1 MSRKLTVFRFV
12 WAFVLA
18 AVAPAWAQAPQ
29 DASTAAKAMPR
40 ATDESTWVAGP
51 WQPPEGLKQIP
62 IWPGAAPDL
71 KPGVPAPE
79 RVEIARTPDALHG
92 TTSEAA
98 WDVSRPTLTVF
109 PPKGK
114 NAGVGVIVFPG
125 GGFRAVVVTKQGTE
139 ICDWLTSQGITCF
152 LLKYRV
158 PARDNHHW
166 PAECPCFPLQDAQ
179 RAIRL
184 VRAQA
189 EDLHLDPAKIG
200 VMGFSAG
207 GFLVAQ
213 TSNIVAPA
221 YKPIDATDTL
231 SSRPDFA
238 IAFYPGH
245 LCRQGDTL
253 EASIKV
259 TKDTPPTFLLQAWDD
274 DVDPV
279 CNSTLYARALNAA
292 GVPAEV
298 HLFARGGHA
307 FGLRRMDHPVVGMWP
322 GLLKAWLVEMGV
334 LAPVVAGAA
343 TGSGS

>member
-1 MSRKLTVFRFV
+1 MLFCCTLT
-12 WAFVLA
+12 LA
-18 AVAPAWAQAPQ
+18 TAMASSALAQ
-29 DASTAAKAMPR
+29 STRDAAKATKASPD
-40 ATDESTWVAGP
+40 ANDESTWASGP

-62 IWPGAAPDL
+62 IWPGAAPDM
-71 KPGVPAPE
+71 KPGAPAPE
-79 RVEIARTPDALHG
+79 RIEIARTPDALHG

-114 NAGVGVIVFPG
+114 STGVGVIVFPG

-139 ICDWLTSQGITCF
+139 ICDWLTSQGITCL

-166 PAECPCFPLQDAQ
+166 PTECPCFPLQDAQ

-184 VRAQA
+184 VRARA
-189 EDLHLDPAKIG
+189 EELHLDPDRIG

-213 TSNIVAPA
+213 TSNIVVPA
-221 YKPIDATDTL
+221 YQPVDAVDKL

-245 LCRQGDTL
+245 LCREGDTL
-253 EASIKV
+253 ETSIRV
-259 TKDTPPTFLLQAWDD
+259 TRDTPPTFLLQAWDD

-322 GLLKAWLVEMGV
+322 ALLKAWLLDIGV
-334 LAPVVAGAA
+334 LEHGMPEPTVM
-343 TGSGS
+343 SGS